1 MKSVHNFTFFNYF
14 DVLLPNFVLRKLYFA
29 LPILNIEL
37 PKLNIVLPK
46 LNIVLPKLYF
56 ALPEHNIR
64 LPMIDIG
71 LHNYIIPNTFL
82 NKTYYLQ
89 MYESYFHHI

>member
-46 LNIVLPKLYF
+46 LYF

-71 LHNYIIPNTFL
+71 LYNYIIPNTSL